1 MSDVREAG
9 GKVHAMNERTVGTA
23 DLIRR
28 CLDGVATEMETA
40 ELSRLVGRD
49 ASVARQLAEAAQLE
63 SRLEIVMRGG
73 AETSPASQPVAL
85 PRRRARTA
93 LWAAATITAAAAAG
107 LALAWSMGTKPV
119 AREGDS
125 VAAKLEARVD
135 PATHI
140 RFADGSTADLRND
153 SSRLETRSSNA
164 RGIDL
169 VLSRGGARFEVV
181 PRHGR
186 RFRIWVGSAYVE
198 VIGTIF
204 TVDRLP
210 TGVRVSVERGV
221 VKVVSGQNETRL
233 SEGTAEVVPIEA
245 TPPPLAPDVPTPA
258 PAAERVEPKPP
269 RHAAVSDEPGAL
281 LRASEVARRNGH
293 PQDAVTSLQRLL
305 AAHPRDPRAPYAAFI
320 LGRVLLEELHRPREA
335 AAAFAQVEA
344 LDASTPLVQD
354 ALAREVESWARAKDV
369 DQARRAAATY
379 LGRYPTGRRAD
390 EVRRYSRME

>member
-1 MSDVREAG
+1 
-9 GKVHAMNERTVGTA
+9 MNERSVDTH

-28 CLDGVATEMETA
+28 CLDGVATEMEAA

-49 ASVARQLAEAAQLE
+49 ATVARQLADAAQLE
-63 SRLEIVMRGG
+63 SRLEIVTRGG
-73 AETSPASQPVAL
+73 AASPPVVL

-93 LWAAATITAAAAAG
+93 LWAGATIAAAAAA

-119 AREGDS
+119 AREGDV
-125 VAAKLEARVD
+125 VAAQPDARVD

-140 RFADGSTADLRND
+140 RFADGSTADLRD
-153 SSRLETRSSNA
+153 KSSHLETRSSTA

-245 TPPPLAPDVPTPA
+245 APPPLPSDVGA
-258 PAAERVEPKPP
+258 PATARVEPKPS

-281 LRASEVARRNGH
+281 LRASEAARHSGH

-320 LGRVLLEELHRPREA
+320 LGRVLLEELHHPREA

-344 LDASTPLVQD
+344 LDATTPLVQD
-354 ALAREVESWARAKDV
+354 ALAREVESWARAGDV

>member
-1 MSDVREAG
+1 
-9 GKVHAMNERTVGTA
+9 MNEEREVGGVQ

-28 CLDGVATEMETA
+28 CLDGVATEIEAA

-49 ASVARQLAEAAQLE
+49 ARVARQLAEAAQLE

-73 AETSPASQPVAL
+73 PEASQAAQPVAR
-85 PRRRARTA
+85 PRLGARRAF
-93 LWAAATITAAAAAG
+93 WAAATITAAAAA
-107 LALAWSMGTKPV
+107 LALIWIGRKPV
-119 AREGDS
+119 AQEEERGAGTV
-125 VAAKLEARVD
+125 VAAKPAARVD

-140 RFADGSTADLRND
+140 RFLDGSTADLRD
-153 SSRLETRSSNA
+153 KSSLLETRSA
-164 RGIDL
+164 TAGGIDL

-221 VKVVSGQNETRL
+221 VKVVSGQNEMRL

-245 TPPPLAPDVPTPA
+245 TPAPRATDLPA
-258 PAAERVEPKPP
+258 RAPERAPERLEPKPSKGTA
-269 RHAAVSDEPGAL
+269 RAAVVDDEPGAL
-281 LRASEVARRNGH
+281 LRASEAARRNGH

-305 AAHPRDPRAPYAAFI
+305 GEHPRDPRAPYAAFI

-335 AAAFAQVEA
+335 AAAFARVEA
-344 LDASTPLVQD
+344 LDANTPLVQD
-354 ALAREVESWARAKDV
+354 ALAREVESWARAGELDRAR
-369 DQARRAAATY
+369 QAAGTY
-379 LGRYPTGRRAD
+379 LGRYPNGRRAN